1 MDAKSISLKMTGK
14 NLKMLREKKGY
25 SVANVCAQLGDI
37 TPQTVYKWERG
48 VSIPGIDNLIL
59 LSELYGVTINDMVV
73 VG

>member
-25 SVANVCAQLGDI
+25 SVTNVCAQLGDI
-37 TPQTVYKWERG
+37 APQTVYKWERG
-48 VSIPGIDNLIL
+48 VNIPSIDNLIL